1 MSKSNGKKIAVILS
15 GNGFMDG
22 AEIRESVLTLLAI
35 EQNGATYHCFAP
47 DIDQVK
53 VVNHLTG
60 ATEEGEV
67 RNVLVESA
75 RIARSAIRPLSEYD
89 QKNFD
94 GLMLP
99 GGFGAALNLSDF
111 AVKGADCTVNGDVE
125 MAIIAT
131 HQAGKPIGALCIAPV
146 LLAKLLGSEGVEV
159 TIGSDADTAE
169 AVEKTG
175 ASHVNRSSGE
185 IVVDK
190 KRKVATGPC
199 YMLDATITS
208 VATEA
213 DKVVKAVLEMV

>member
-131 HQAGKPIGALCIAPV
+131 HKAGKPIGALCIAPV

-159 TIGSDADTAE
+159 TIGTDAETAK

-175 ASHVNRSSGE
+175 AIHVNSFSGE
-185 IVVDK
+185 AVIDVA
-190 KRKVATGPC
+190 RKVVTAPC
-199 YMLDATITS
+199 YMYDAKITD
-208 VATEA
+208 VAGEA
-213 DKVVKAVLEMV
+213 DKVVKAVLEMA